1 MAGRNRPSVT
11 KPQEVASGGE
21 LLFRFGGL
29 EEMKAQ
35 FSMRYMVMVL
45 TALAVIAPAAGAQAN
60 SNVAGVNLNA
70 VLNPLLAVNA
80 TPFTVNFA
88 MQPGGSDIG
97 DSPITINTRWILPF
111 VPGKPNI
118 TLSLYAYFA
127 APAVALTNGL
137 GNNIPASKVSGSV
150 NGGAYAAFTTASPF
164 SAASLVIF
172 SQQIKTTPGN
182 PGSGQRI
189 DSLDMQ
195 IDTSGLGLP
204 AGTYTGVLVIRA
216 QAI

>member
-1 MAGRNRPSVT
+1 
-11 KPQEVASGGE
+11 
-21 LLFRFGGL
+21 
-29 EEMKAQ
+29 
-35 FSMRYMVMVL
+35 MRYAVMLFAALVVL
-45 TALAVIAPAAGAQAN
+45 APGAGAQVN

-88 MQPGGSDIG
+88 MQPGASDIG

-118 TLSLYAYFA
+118 NLSLYAYFT
-127 APAVALTNGL
+127 APAAALTNGL
-137 GNNIPASKVSGSV
+137 GNNIPASKVSGSI

-172 SQQIKTTPGN
+172 AQQIKTTPGN